1 MNDPTR
7 EPLVVAIES
16 RTPAIDSEAWVAP
29 TAAIVGA
36 VTLGPGASVWYG
48 AVLRADN
55 EEVTVGRDTNIQD
68 GAVLHADPGFPCR
81 LGDAVT
87 VGHGA
92 IVHGASIGRGSLVG
106 MGARVLNGAR
116 IGERCMIAAGALVP
130 EGFTA
135 PDGVLVI
142 GAPAKA
148 RRELTADDLRML
160 EETAE
165 EYAANARRHRRC
177 LQAGWPGQHD
187 DA

>member
-1 MNDPTR
+1 MRHPSR
-7 EPLVVAIES
+7 EPLVVAIEK
-16 RTPAIDSEAWVAP
+16 RTPAVDPDAWVAP
-29 TAAIVGA
+29 TAAVVGA

-48 AVLRADN
+48 AVLRADD
-55 EEVTVGRDTNIQD
+55 EVVTVGRDSNIQD
-68 GAVLHADPGFPCR
+68 GAVLHADAGFPCR
-81 LGDAVT
+81 LGDGVT

-92 IVHGASIGRGSLVG
+92 IVHGAVIGSGSLVG

-142 GAPAKA
+142 GAPAKV
-148 RRELTADDLRML
+148 RRDLSVEEFQLL
-160 EETAE
+160 EEAAE
-165 EYAANARRHRRC
+165 EYVANARRHRRC
-177 LQAGWPGQHD
+177 LEP